1 MIGRWHLCGLVE
13 WPKEKEPWCSFFIL
27 YQYDRARD
35 LGLAGSHCF
44 ERGLVSIRFMS
55 HVEPDGR
62 VIRRLRLNV
71 DNGPEVIATMGRMH
85 PEVGTLQLFFRDI
98 VAQIFRGDTLNNADT
113 INTRQTLLKRQHF
126 AEALPHFQVHAAL

>member
-1 MIGRWHLCGLVE
+1 
-13 WPKEKEPWCSFFIL
+13 
-27 YQYDRARD
+27 
-35 LGLAGSHCF
+35 
-44 ERGLVSIRFMS
+44 MS

-85 PEVGTLQLFFRDI
+85 PEVGTLLLFFRDI

-113 INTRQTLLKRQHF
+113 IDTRQTLLKRQHF